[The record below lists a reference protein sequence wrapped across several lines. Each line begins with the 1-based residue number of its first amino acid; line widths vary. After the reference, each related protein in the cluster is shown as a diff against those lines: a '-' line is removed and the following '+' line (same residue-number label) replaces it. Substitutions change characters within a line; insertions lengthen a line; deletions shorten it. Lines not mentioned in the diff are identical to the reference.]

1 MRRISGCCGALS
13 GKPRDCRCAAAKALL
28 TQYDRPLLRN
38 WFGASFLRL
47 SALECAL
54 RRAYWNGFLKLSFVS
69 CPVAL
74 YPATTAAERVSFRQ
88 VNRRTGHRLKH
99 KLVDSVTG
107 ETVETLDKARGYEV
121 GEDRFLLVEDREL
134 DQARSE
140 RPPPGTVQLA
150 EPPRSAPATSAVR
163 APDPEEDDEA
173 EEEPG
178 READAEEEEQEEN
191 AAPLVP
197 RPHNT
202 RTIEIE
208 RFVPVG
214 QVDLRYLEKPYYVV
228 PRDAIGQ
235 EAFAVIREAMSREN
249 VAGLARVVL
258 SSRERPMLVA
268 VMGSGLCGVTLRFA
282 HEVRKQAEYFNVIPE
297 MKLPAEMVKLAQ
309 HIIETKSAAFDPAML
324 EDHYRNA
331 LVRILKKKQAKMPA
345 PPTPVT
351 PSRENVINLMDA
363 LRRSIAAELPAK
375 KPAAGSEATRAK
387 RRGVVRHR

>member
-1 MRRISGCCGALS
+1 
-13 GKPRDCRCAAAKALL
+13 
-28 TQYDRPLLRN
+28 
-38 WFGASFLRL
+38 
-47 SALECAL
+47 
-54 RRAYWNGFLKLSFVS
+54 VS

-99 KLVDSVTG
+99 QLVDSITG
-107 ETVETLDKARGYEV
+107 ETVETQDKARGYEV
-121 GEDRFLLVEDREL
+121 GENRFLLVEDREL

-150 EPPRSAPATSAVR
+150 EPPRPAPAAVR
-163 APDPEEDDEA
+163 SAAPDENDEA
-173 EEEPG
+173 EEEQG
-178 READAEEEEQEEN
+178 REDDAEEEEQEEN

-197 RPHNT
+197 RPRNT

-208 RFVPVG
+208 HFVPAG
-214 QVDLRYLEKPYYVV
+214 EVDLRYLEKPYYVV

-235 EAFAVIREAMSREN
+235 EAFAVIRDAMSRER
-249 VAGLARVVL
+249 VDGLARVVL

-268 VMGSGLCGVTLRFA
+268 VMGNGLCGVTLRFA
-282 HEVRKQAEYFNVIPE
+282 HEVRKQDEYFSMIPE

-331 LVRILKKKQAKMPA
+331 LVRILRKKQAKMPA
-345 PPTPVT
+345 PPAPVA

-363 LRRSIAAELPAK
+363 LRRSIAAQPPAK
-375 KPAAGSEATRAK
+375 KPAAASSKAARAK
-387 RRGVVRHR
+387 RRSPVRHR

>member
-1 MRRISGCCGALS
+1 MS
-13 GKPRDCRCAAAKALL
+13 
-28 TQYDRPLLRN
+28 
-38 WFGASFLRL
+38 
-47 SALECAL
+47 
-54 RRAYWNGFLKLSFVS
+54 RAYWNGFLKLSFVS

-99 KLVDSVTG
+99 QLVNSITG
-107 ETVETLDKARGYEV
+107 ETVETHDKARGYEV
-121 GEDRFLLVEDREL
+121 GENRFLLVEDREL

-150 EPPRSAPATSAVR
+150 EPPRPAPGLAVR
-163 APDPEEDDEA
+163 AAEPEENDEA
-173 EEEPG
+173 EEEQG
-178 READAEEEEQEEN
+178 REEDAEEEEQEEN

-197 RPHNT
+197 RPQNT

-208 RFVPVG
+208 RFVPAG

-228 PRDAIGQ
+228 PRAVGQ
-235 EAFAVIREAMSREN
+235 EAFAVIRDAMSREK
-249 VAGLARVVL
+249 VDGLGRVVL

-268 VMGSGLCGVTLRFA
+268 VMGNGLCGVTLRFA
-282 HEVRKQAEYFNVIPE
+282 HEVRKQEEYFSIIPE

-331 LVRILKKKQAKMPA
+331 LVRILRKKQAKMPA
-345 PPTPVT
+345 PPAPVA

-363 LRRSIAAELPAK
+363 LRRSIAAEPSTK
-375 KPAAGSEATRAK
+375 RPAAASKAARAK
-387 RRGVVRHR
+387 RRSPVRHR

>member
-1 MRRISGCCGALS
+1 L
-13 GKPRDCRCAAAKALL
+13 P
-28 TQYDRPLLRN
+28 
-38 WFGASFLRL
+38 
-47 SALECAL
+47 
-54 RRAYWNGFLKLSFVS
+54 RAYWNGFLKLSFVS

-99 KLVDSVTG
+99 NLVDSVTG
-107 ETVETLDKARGYEV
+107 ETIETHDRARGYEV

-140 RPPPGTVQLA
+140 RPPPGAVQLA
-150 EPPRSAPATSAVR
+150 EPPRSAPSAVR
-163 APDPEEDDEA
+163 AADPEEDEA
-173 EEEPG
+173 EGEPD

-235 EAFAVIREAMSREN
+235 EAFAVIRDAMSREK
-249 VAGLARVVL
+249 VDGLGRVVL

-282 HEVRKQAEYFNVIPE
+282 HEVRKQEEYFNVIPE

-331 LVRILKKKQAKMPA
+331 LVRILRKKQAKMPSA
-345 PPTPVT
+345 PAPVA

-363 LRRSIAAELPAK
+363 LRRSIAAEPSTK
-375 KPAAGSEATRAK
+375 RPAAPSKAARAK
-387 RRGVVRHR
+387 RHSPVRSR